1 MLINQLLFK
10 KLFTKMKP
18 KEFITTNKYLILAS
32 FSTISIVISSLS
44 ILSISKSVKELSNS
58 VLSISTWADN
68 QNECIEKTYRI
79 DGKNTKGFPDKVWS
93 CNGGSE

>member
-1 MLINQLLFK
+1 
-10 KLFTKMKP
+10 MKP
-18 KEFITTNKYLILAS
+18 KEFIATNKYFIMGGI
-32 FSTISIVISSLS
+32 STISILISSLS
-44 ILSISKSVKELSNS
+44 LLSVSKSVKEVSSSL
-58 VLSISTWADN
+58 LSISTWADN